1 MTASPSESPA
11 PSASD
16 RVDLLRWGILG
27 PGGIARSFATG
38 LAHSRTGQ
46 LVAAGSRDVSRAQ
59 AFLDANPAAAK
70 GGAPTAHGSYDELL
84 ADPGVDA
91 VYISTPHPQHPRWA
105 IAAARAGKHVL
116 IEKPVAVNRG
126 SAMAVFEAAR
136 ANDVFAM
143 EAYMYRCHPQ
153 TAKLAELIA
162 DGAIGR
168 VLSIQASFAFA
179 TGSVDPSG
187 RLFDRALAGG
197 GILDVGGYPVSLA
210 RLVAGAALGVDGAAQ
225 PFADPSKVVG
235 GGTLTGTGVDDFA
248 VAVLTFADG
257 LTATVTT
264 GVGLSESSV
273 RITGTGGIIDLAEP
287 WLPSRDGRG
296 AGVTLRRVRRD
307 VEEIAV
313 AEPELYASEVDH
325 VADHL
330 AERQGP
336 AMTWADSL
344 GNLAV
349 MDSWRR
355 QVGVVFDDEIPTGDF
370 ASVDG
375 GRVAIVTDPSM
386 PYDHIPGIE
395 TTASRIV
402 LGVDN
407 QTDLPHASVM
417 FDDFVSRGG
426 RTFDTA
432 YIYGQGVCEQMLGQ
446 WMTNRGIRDDLVLI
460 GKGAHTPHCDPE
472 SIGRQ
477 LTESLDRLQTDHVDQ
492 YFMHRDNTD
501 VPVGEFVD
509 AMDAEVRAGR
519 IKAFGGSNWSIAR
532 FEEANAYADAN
543 GKHRLTALSNHLSLA
558 QAYDVPWTGCAHV
571 SDPESKAWLEKTQT
585 PLFPWSSQARGFF
598 TGRAKP
604 EDRSDEEL
612 VRCFY
617 SDENFERLD
626 RASKL
631 GAELGVPATAVA
643 LAWLLH
649 LPFPVY
655 PLIGP
660 RQVSET
666 VSSLE
671 GLTIELT
678 AAQVRWLDLQDAPG
692 E

>member
-1 MTASPSESPA
+1 MTQLLPTST

-16 RVDLLRWGILG
+16 ATELRWGILG
-27 PGGIARSFATG
+27 PGSIARAFAKG
-38 LAHSRTGQ
+38 LANSRTGR
-46 LVAAGSRDVSRAQ
+46 LVAAGSRDAARAQ
-59 AFLDANPAAAK
+59 EFLEANAAASK
-70 GGAPTAHGSYDELL
+70 GQPAVAHGSYEALL
-84 ADPGVDA
+84 ADPHVDA

-105 IAAARAGKHVL
+105 IAAARAGKHILV
-116 IEKPVAVNRG
+116 EKPIAVNRA

-136 ANDVFAM
+136 VNDVFAM

-153 TAKLAELIA
+153 TVKLAELIA

-168 VLSIQASFAFA
+168 VLSIQAAFAFA

-210 RLVAGAALGVDGAAQ
+210 RLVAGAARGVAGEAK
-225 PFADPSKVVG
+225 PFADPTKVVG
-235 GGTLTGTGVDDFA
+235 GGTLTDTGVDDFA
-248 VAVLTFADG
+248 VAVLSFDDG

-313 AEPELYASEVDH
+313 DEPELYSTEVDH
-325 VADHL
+325 VAAHL
-330 AERQGP
+330 ADRQGP
-336 AMTWADSL
+336 AMSWADSL

-349 MDSWRR
+349 TDSWRR
-355 QVGVVFDDEIPTGDF
+355 QVGVVFDDEGPAGDF
-370 ASVDG
+370 APVDG
-375 GRVAIVTDPSM
+375 GRVAVVTNPSM
-386 PYDHIPGIE
+386 PYAEIPGIE
-395 TTASRIV
+395 TKASRIV

-407 QTDLPHASVM
+407 QTELPHASVM
-417 FDDFVSRGG
+417 FDDFVERGG

-432 YIYGQGVCEQMLGQ
+432 YIYGRGRCEPMLGQ
-446 WMTNRGIRDDLVLI
+446 WMANRGIRDDLVII

-472 SIGRQ
+472 SIGTQ
-477 LTESLDRLQTDHVDQ
+477 LTESLERLQTDHVDQ

-509 AMDAEVRAGR
+509 AMDAELVAGR
-519 IKAFGGSNWSIAR
+519 IRAFGGSNWSIQR

-558 QAYDVPWTGCAHV
+558 QAYDVPWAGCAHV
-571 SDPESKAWLEKTQT
+571 SDPDSKAWLEETQT

-598 TGRAKP
+598 TGRATP
-604 EDRSDEEL
+604 TDRGDEEL

-617 SDENFERLD
+617 SDENFERLR
-626 RASKL
+626 RANEL
-631 GAELGVPATAVA
+631 GTQLGVPATAVA

-649 LPFPVY
+649 LPFPVF

-660 RQVSET
+660 RHVSET

-671 GLTIELT
+671 GLSISLSPE
-678 AAQVRWLDLQDAPG
+678 QVRWLDLQDA
-692 E
+692 